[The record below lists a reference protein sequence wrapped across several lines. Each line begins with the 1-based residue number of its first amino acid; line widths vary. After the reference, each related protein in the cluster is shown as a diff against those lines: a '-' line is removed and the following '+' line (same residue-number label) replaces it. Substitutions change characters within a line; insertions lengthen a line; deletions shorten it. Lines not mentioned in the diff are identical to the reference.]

1 MRRALRVFACTVR
14 ALNHI
19 TRSSIF
25 SLAALLH
32 CLALLLNRMQELE
45 LDHLPLALLLP
56 AQLKVL
62 RPLDRRL
69 KGWLRI
75 VSTTTIQLWPGSS
88 TCTRCTPSSA
98 PASSSSSPS
107 SSGSAL
113 TGHQTPAA
121 SDHTCDYIFVRPKS
135 NKDIWGSWFAPSYDN
150 CCVLDIWPRL

>member
-69 KGWLRI
+69 KVRLRI
-75 VSTTTIQLWPGSS
+75 VCRRQFECRPGSS
-88 TCTRCTPSSA
+88 TCTPCTPSSA

-121 SDHTCDYIFVRPKS
+121 SDHTCDMYFCQAQVKQ
-135 NKDIWGSWFAPSYDN
+135 G
-150 CCVLDIWPRL
+150 RLGTLVCSVI